1 MPNLGCMSDGV
12 VFVIDRVVTRPG
24 CARRFIDAYLAEYAP
39 GARDRG
45 MTLRDVLVSPPI
57 WFDDRPNTV
66 TITWSL
72 PSARA
77 WWEMTWKGRP
87 DPALGQ
93 WWDDVAELVQERS
106 RNAAAAADDID
117 RLGDV

>member
-1 MPNLGCMSDGV
+1 MAGGE
-12 VFVIDRVVTRPG
+12 VFVVDRVVTRPAH
-24 CARRFIDAYLAEYAP
+24 AREFIDRYLAEYAP

-57 WFDDRPNTV
+57 WFTDQPNTV

-77 WWEMTWKGRP
+77 WWEMTWQGRP
-87 DPALGQ
+87 DVSVGQ
-93 WWDDVAELVQERS
+93 WWADVQALITERS
-106 RNAAAAADDID
+106 RSVAAAADDVD
-117 RLGDV
+117 GLCDV